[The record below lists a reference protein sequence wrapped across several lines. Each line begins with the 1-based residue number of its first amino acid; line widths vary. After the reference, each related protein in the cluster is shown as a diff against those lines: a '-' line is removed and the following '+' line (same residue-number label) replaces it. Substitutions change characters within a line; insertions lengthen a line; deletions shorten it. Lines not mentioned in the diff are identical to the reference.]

1 MLNIFRMFFSIFHPL
16 LRPIEWYQKNI
27 KLPLVKFIY
36 ETIELYKQRT
46 KRGVNSIR
54 DVLFKGSVIAFIT
67 SLLVWLSIFMYVAFY
82 YAYVPAISHERP
94 VYLQFK

>member
-1 MLNIFRMFFSIFHPL
+1 MFSWVINL
-16 LRPIEWYQKNI
+16 LFKPIELYRNKI
-27 KLPLVKFIY
+27 KLPLVRFVY

-46 KRGVNSIR
+46 RKGVNSVR
-54 DVLFKGSVIAFIT
+54 DIFFKGSLIAFIT

-94 VYLQFK
+94 VFLQFK

>member
-1 MLNIFRMFFSIFHPL
+1 MSKIIRSLLNIFSFSPFG
-16 LRPIEWYQKNI
+16 WYRKNI
-27 KLPLVKFIY
+27 KTPLVAFLY
-36 ETIELYKQRT
+36 ETIQLYKRRT
-46 KRGVNSIR
+46 QTGVNNVR
-54 DVLFKGSVIAFIT
+54 DILFRGSLVAFIT